1 MCAPSHSESNRYQEP
16 GPVVSGQ
23 MLDPKESVSKVENI
37 NIVFLE
43 SEQFT
48 VGGTNTK
55 LTKC

>member
-1 MCAPSHSESNRYQEP
+1 M
-16 GPVVSGQ
+16 VSGQ

-48 VGGTNTK
+48 VGGTATK
-55 LTKC
+55 KC